1 VRNIALA
8 LLASLFSYEAAH
20 AATLTVTG
28 SKNLTY
34 DYGASVAGAAVG
46 VSISGTSLTRGGSAT
61 TMKIDQFDP
70 SLGTLN
76 NIVVQN
82 FLFGSLVLERFVVV
96 EGTVL
101 ADFDVDVRGD
111 VYFDFPEVDETPF
124 ALGPPVNINGPLTRP
139 AGRGAFK
146 TQLDREA
153 SLPLTPFF
161 IDVGPTKPTASLGP
175 TDASSGLFPD
185 NRYSEMLDYYTG
197 TGQVDVTVG
206 LSSTAG
212 LDIECYGAG
221 ACQAGVSSF
230 FDIQFDTK
238 VFYEYTP
245 AATTDPNDGNGTIG
259 VVPLPASGLLLMF
272 GVGCLGVCRRKWHG
286 KTTYS

>member
-1 VRNIALA
+1 MRTIALA
-8 LLASLFSYEAAH
+8 LLASLFSYETAH

-46 VSISGTSLTRGGSAT
+46 VSLSGTSLTRGGSAT

-82 FLFGSLVLERFVVV
+82 FLSGSLVLERFVAV
-96 EGTVL
+96 EGNVV

-111 VYFDFPEVDETPF
+111 VYFDFPEVDEAPF
-124 ALGPPVNINGPLTRP
+124 SLGPPVNINGPLTRP
-139 AGRGAFK
+139 AGTSAFK
-146 TQLDREA
+146 AQLDREA
-153 SLPLTPFF
+153 SLLAIIFV
-161 IDVGPTKPTASLGP
+161 DVGPTKPIASLGP
-175 TDASSGLFPD
+175 TDASSGLSPD
-185 NRYSEMLDYYTG
+185 NRYSEMLDFYTG

-206 LSSTAG
+206 LNSTAD
-212 LDIECYGAG
+212 LDIDCFGAG

-245 AATTDPNDGNGTIG
+245 VATTDPNDGNGTIG

-272 GVGCLGVCRRKWHG
+272 GVGCLGVCHRKRHG